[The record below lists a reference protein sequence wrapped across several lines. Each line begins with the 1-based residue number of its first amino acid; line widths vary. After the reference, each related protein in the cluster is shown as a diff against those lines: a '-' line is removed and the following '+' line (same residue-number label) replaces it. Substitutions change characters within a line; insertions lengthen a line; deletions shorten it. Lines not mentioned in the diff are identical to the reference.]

1 MKSVLFPYL
10 LGETWVFDD
19 EATGLK
25 AEAFVMGMSEMICRL
40 IEAKGIPN
48 ADQGFMMTFS
58 DETID
63 GADAEL
69 RWLRA
74 DDPDEPMP
82 GNWYSGTIAGEVRVG
97 WLCPALGLYFP
108 AAPARLF
115 VRADTLPDGVDPI
128 WHVSPDDPRQRRFM
142 GADDDQ

>member
-1 MKSVLFPYL
+1 MKSVLYPYL

-19 EATGLK
+19 EQNGLK
-25 AEAFVMGMSEMICRL
+25 TEAFVMGMSEMISKL

-74 DDPDEPMP
+74 DDPDEPML
-82 GNWYSGTIAGEVRVG
+82 GNWYSGTVAGEMMEG
-97 WLCPALGLYFP
+97 WLCPAMFLYFNE
-108 AAPARLF
+108 APAELY
-115 VRADTLPDGVDPI
+115 VKAEEI
-128 WHVSPDDPRQRRFM
+128 K
-142 GADDDQ
+142 